1 MTDVDYLSETP
12 GQNEPISLET
22 VDGAHDM
29 NGVAL
34 GRTNLVLQRE
44 IRVEQEE
51 IIEEQETL
59 IDEHEPSAMES
70 WQEDNGRLLLIDGHP
85 VVYRAYHQISARLHH
100 SGYNTFAHDEDVMGT
115 LFKSFEQIVN
125 LLAMLPTHVALVFDH
140 GDPTFRHESF
150 QGYKS
155 TRPPR
160 PDAVARAMELMQAA
174 LRALELPSFAISGVE
189 ADDVIATLA
198 KEALENGMK
207 VRIASPDKDFFQ
219 LLSPNLKML
228 RPTQRPKRGN
238 PRYPTSHFYTYA
250 EEDFR
255 RDWGDVDPPLFADV
269 LALMGDISDNIPG
282 ARGIGRKNA
291 PKLVRKYGSVEQI
304 LERPEQILDKRGRE
318 AVIASRDSI
327 IQSKELVSLRM
338 NVPHGKTWD
347 DLRFHP
353 PADGGVDFWKFMQ
366 TLEEDSILMK
376 SGIRKRLEAVWS
388 EIQNQ

>member
-1 MTDVDYLSETP
+1 
-12 GQNEPISLET
+12 
-22 VDGAHDM
+22 
-29 NGVAL
+29 
-34 GRTNLVLQRE
+34 
-44 IRVEQEE
+44 
-51 IIEEQETL
+51 
-59 IDEHEPSAMES
+59 
-70 WQEDNGRLLLIDGHP
+70 
-85 VVYRAYHQISARLHH
+85 
-100 SGYNTFAHDEDVMGT
+100 MGT

-155 TRPPR
+155 TRQPR
-160 PDAVARAMELMQAA
+160 PDAVSRAMELMQAA

-198 KEALENGMK
+198 TEARDYGMK

-219 LLSPNLKML
+219 LLSPNVKML
-228 RPTQRPKRGN
+228 RPTVRSKHGS
-238 PRYPTSHFYTYA
+238 PRNNTSHFYTYT

-255 RDWGDVDPPLFADV
+255 RDWGDVPPPLFADV
-269 LALMGDISDNIPG
+269 LALMGDVSDNIPG

-291 PKLVRKYGSVEQI
+291 PKLVRKYGTVEQI
-304 LERPEQILDKRGRE
+304 LAQPEKILDKRGRE

-347 DLRFHP
+347 NLRFHP
-353 PADGGVDFWKFMQ
+353 PADAGVDFWKFMH
-366 TLEEDSILMK
+366 TLEEDSIQMK
-376 SGIRKRLEAVWS
+376 SDIRKKLEAVWS
-388 EIQNQ
+388 EIRKS